1 MRFRINVNMFGGLL
15 VMGIKATF
23 PDMPPVES
31 EFALTAREI
40 LGRSAFLNKE
50 NVVACRVNNVQRP
63 LSWLVDMDSEVQFIT
78 TNSIEGIEVYI
89 RTISFMLTS
98 AATRCCGIRLQIRQS
113 LNYSYFY
120 ESTSGPVSEEQR
132 DVIHNEMRRMVNEE
146 TLFIREEV
154 PIDKARQIMRDQGYL
169 DKERLLS
176 WTRQDPVVFYRC
188 EGVYDFY
195 SGELADTAAIVSEFD
210 LHLYAGGIFLS
221 GPTLYNPYASIE
233 FKVSA
238 KTLSLFQTYS
248 KWLELLNLAT
258 MDQVHA
264 LVSEGR
270 ACDLI
275 MVSEALHTKY
285 LTDICHELES
295 RPEVRLLCLAGPSSS
310 GKTTASRRLRAQL
323 LSSGIQAITLEL
335 DNYFVSREDTP
346 KDNNGQ
352 YDFEA
357 LEALDMDLVNEQ
369 LAALIAGEEVQIP
382 RFDFIEG
389 RRTLGVKL
397 KLEKN
402 QVLVIEGIHGLNS
415 RVTENISDDRKY
427 GIFICP
433 LTGTNIDMHNR
444 IGTTDTRLLRRMV
457 RDYRTRGN
465 SPERTLLQWPS
476 VVRGSHQH
484 IFPYQQQA
492 DKLFN
497 TALAYELPVIKG
509 YVLPMLK
516 SVQENSPVYGEAQR
530 LLSILSFVPIIP
542 SDNVPNTS
550 IFREFIGGSC
560 FE

>member
-1 MRFRINVNMFGGLL
+1 
-15 VMGIKATF
+15 MGIKVTF
-23 PDMPPVES
+23 PDMSLIEN
-31 EFALTAREI
+31 EFALTARDI
-40 LGRSAFLNKE
+40 LGRTAFLDKE

-63 LSWLVDMDSEVQFIT
+63 LSWLVDMDSEIQFIT
-78 TNSIEGIEVYI
+78 TDSIEGIDVYI

-113 LNYSYFY
+113 QNYSYFY
-120 ESTSGPVSEEQR
+120 ESPDGPITEKHHE
-132 DVIHNEMRRMVNEE
+132 VILAEMRRMVNDG
-146 TLFIREEV
+146 TTFVREEM
-154 PIDKARQIMRDQGYL
+154 PIDKAKKIMRAQGYL
-169 DKERLLS
+169 DKEQLLG
-176 WTRQDPVVFYRC
+176 WTRQDPVVLYRC
-188 EGVYDFY
+188 EGVYDFF
-195 SGELADTAAIVSEFD
+195 SGELADTAAIVPEFK
-210 LHLYAGGIFLS
+210 LHQCGGGIFLS

-233 FKVSA
+233 FKASA
-238 KTLSLFQTYS
+238 KTLKLFQAYS
-248 KWLELLNLAT
+248 KWLDILNLAT
-258 MDQVHA
+258 MDQIHA
-264 LVSEGR
+264 LVSAGR

-275 MVSEALHTKY
+275 MVSEALHTKH
-285 LTDICHELES
+285 LTDICHALES
-295 RPEVRLLCLAGPSSS
+295 HPDVRLLCLAGPSSS

-323 LSSGIQAITLEL
+323 LSSGIQAVTLEL
-335 DNYFVSREDTP
+335 DNYFVSREQTP
-346 KDNNGQ
+346 TDNNGQ

-357 LEALDMDLVNEQ
+357 LEALDIDLINEQ
-369 LAALIAGEEVQIP
+369 LAALIAGEEVRIP

-389 RRTLGVKL
+389 RRAFGADIR
-397 KLEKN
+397 LEKN

-415 RVTENISDDRKY
+415 RIAENIPEDRKY
-427 GIFICP
+427 GIFVCP

-465 SPERTLLQWPS
+465 SPERTLRQWPS

-492 DKLFN
+492 DTLFN

-516 SVQENSPVYGEAQR
+516 SVPEHSPVYGEAQR